1 MKILSFYLK
10 GKMAHFRRYY
20 SNSSA
25 LTYSIPPRT
34 TITGIIAGLLGW
46 ERDTYYELFSLQNCC
61 IAVAPIT
68 PIKKCV
74 HKLNLLKVESLNEL
88 NGSSGFHTQTA
99 TEFIFPFN
107 LRNGWIC
114 YQVWFYHQDP
124 DIMQQLDN
132 LLARYYNIYSPVYGT
147 QGISV
152 ALGPAYNLG
161 WVEYDGILEGEEYVN
176 NTSRVLIKSAIPLK
190 NIVKVII
197 KDMFSAEYRLIREEI
212 PMEFNKDRRITGNG
226 LSNMIFD
233 LNGNVIPAV
242 VSKYVMLPNNTN
254 ITWME

>member
-34 TITGIIAGLLGW
+34 TIAGIIAGLLGW
-46 ERDTYYELFSLQNCC
+46 ERDTYYELFSLQNCR

-74 HKLNLLKVESLNEL
+74 HKLNLLKVESINEL

-107 LRNGWIC
+107 LRNGWIS

-132 LLARYYNIYSPVYGT
+132 LLARHNRYAPVYGT
-147 QGISV
+147 QGISM

-161 WVEYDGILEGEEYVN
+161 WVEYDGIVEGEDYTGGN
-176 NTSRVLIKSAIPLK
+176 SKTLIRSAIPQK
-190 NIVKVII
+190 NIVNVLI
-197 KDMFSAEYRLIREEI
+197 KDMFPTEYRLIREEI
-212 PMEFNKDRRITGNG
+212 PMEFDKNRRITGNG

-233 LNGNVIPAV
+233 LNGNAIPTI
-242 VSKYVMLPNNTN
+242 VSRYVKLPNNTN

>member
-25 LTYSIPPRT
+25 LTYSLPPRT
-34 TITGIIAGLLGW
+34 TVAGIIAGLLGW
-46 ERDTYYELFSLQNCC
+46 ERDSYYDSFSLPKCR
-61 IAVAPIT
+61 IAVAPIN

-74 HKLNLLKVESLNEL
+74 HKLNLLKVESINEL

-107 LRNGWIC
+107 LRNGWLS
-114 YQVWFYHQDP
+114 YQVWFYHQEP
-124 DIMQQLDN
+124 NIMQQLEN
-132 LLARYYNIYSPVYGT
+132 LLTKYTLYTPVYKT
-147 QGISV
+147 QGISM

-161 WVEYDGILEGEEYVN
+161 WIEYEGIVEGKELTD
-176 NTSRVLIKSAIPLK
+176 NTSKILIQSAIPQK
-190 NIVKVII
+190 NIAKII
-197 KDMFSAEYRLIREEI
+197 INEMSTKYRLVKEEI
-212 PMEFNKDRRITGNG
+212 PLEFDENRQITSNG
-226 LSNMIFD
+226 LRNLIFD
-233 LNGNVIPAV
+233 LNGNAIPVI
-242 VSKYVMLPNNTN
+242 VSKYVKLSNNTN